1 MERRFLLRDH
11 ADLRM
16 AFRHLRPDKD
26 HSGHVP
32 DLESTVIGMG
42 LLLVLR
48 PPQTRPKSLRR
59 ATRAQRRE
67 HRRAD
72 VEEWEIAQ
80 RRGWLLDV
88 EVEKLLPLVNSA
100 GGSRLPI
107 LGQLDPWAD
116 TVLDRRDLPPL
127 EADVD
132 RLEAVAAD
140 DVQRELVAAMR
151 KLLMNWRTEPGLMLH
166 CYGD

>member
-16 AFRHLRPDKD
+16 AFRNLRSDKD
-26 HSGHVP
+26 HSGYVP
-32 DLESTVIGMG
+32 DLASTVIGMG

-72 VEEWEIAQ
+72 AEEWEIAQ
-80 RRGWLLDV
+80 QRGWLLDV

-100 GGSRLPI
+100 GAAGYRFSGSSTRGRILFSIAATYPRLR
-107 LGQLDPWAD
+107 LMSTVWRQLP
-116 TVLDRRDLPPL
+116 
-127 EADVD
+127 
-132 RLEAVAAD
+132 
-140 DVQRELVAAMR
+140 AMTYSASW
-151 KLLMNWRTEPGLMLH
+151 WRPCGS
-166 CYGD
+166 C